1 MNSSVILYLGAQ
13 TVYKIVGDFTAAMA

>member
-13 TVYKIVGDFTAAMA
+13 TVYKIVGDFTAPMA